1 MRPFYEVCDPS
12 EVVPSIP
19 EPCHLS
25 LLRTCQLV
33 RNEIGDSWLGQV
45 SFEFKECETMLDVLT
60 PLPRDIISKIRHVRV
75 IYKALLLNLSDA
87 SRVSEY
93 RLAAI
98 LTLLPGL
105 ELDVLSAHSTE
116 RIAEVEG
123 RKTLDEMVTAA
134 NGWKQFEFTC
144 EQSMLSNV
152 AIGAAALEQPLHWH
166 RILQTRDKM
175 LSGSSV
181 EIFRAKQENSHW
193 SDVLDPSKRGP
204 FKQSC
209 AESWSNTV
217 SDSVLQGWHK
227 SMLVIVKRG
236 KGANYVGSSSA
247 VSEDQDIWRDTGVQ
261 TWADIKASFIDA
273 WPDDNHEARSNH
285 DWDSWADLDFE
296 VEQYSYED
304 FYDDDDHMYE
314 DIYGY

>member
-105 ELDVLSAHSTE
+105 ELDVLSAHCSETTHYQ
-116 RIAEVEG
+116 G
-123 RKTLDEMVTAA
+123 RKILDEMVTAG
-134 NGWKQFEFTC
+134 NGWKQFELTC

-152 AIGAAALEQPLHWH
+152 AIGATLQPNHWQ
-166 RILQTRDKM
+166 RTLQIRDQM
-175 LSGSSV
+175 LPGSSV
-181 EIFRAKQENSHW
+181 EIYRAKQENSHW
-193 SDVLDPSKRGP
+193 SDVMDPSKRDP
-204 FKQSC
+204 FKQC
-209 AESWSNTV
+209 YVENWSNTASNDV
-217 SDSVLQGWHK
+217 IQAMQK
-227 SMLVIVKRG
+227 SMLVVVKRG
-236 KGANYVGSSSA
+236 KGANYVGVAQRSVKIRISGATLEYRPGRISRLPSLMRGRKTFMKQA
-247 VSEDQDIWRDTGVQ
+247 RIMTGTVGQ
-261 TWADIKASFIDA
+261 ILTLK
-273 WPDDNHEARSNH
+273 
-285 DWDSWADLDFE
+285 
-296 VEQYSYED
+296 
-304 FYDDDDHMYE
+304 
-314 DIYGY
+314 